1 MSSKKSLEQGLQHL
15 DDGEYA
21 VVRVAFRAA
30 RDNSNKGSKD
40 YAGALLWLGSSEI
53 KLDLSENARQNLEEA
68 EKEYEKLGKSDNST
82 EELAQVRTRLG
93 EALTNLDQFSA
104 AEQKLEQA
112 LDTGREA
119 CGPYSVQVADTIA
132 MQGLNDVR
140 SNRLDQGEARL
151 SKSFGMRRGLLGGKH
166 SELAQSMNQLSFCY
180 SQQGKFAPAEVLAR
194 QALEMQEAIIGS
206 GHPEYGVTL
215 LNLSTVYIKQGRLS
229 RAEPCAEECVD
240 VLKSSLPPAHAWN
253 IYALDRL
260 GTVMLSTGKNK
271 EARDTYSEALDLAQR
286 RWGKESPYTVGSLI
300 GLGLANLNCQ
310 DFRTS
315 EKYLS
320 IALDL
325 MKGSGTLDTKME
337 YSLLQQL
344 ACSYVFQLK
353 ISDAVRL
360 VPDSLRARHTANF
373 NETIDMVNTALDFV
387 GGQIENLKN

>member
-21 VVRVAFRAA
+21 AARVAFRAA

-93 EALTNLDQFSA
+93 DALTNLDQFSA